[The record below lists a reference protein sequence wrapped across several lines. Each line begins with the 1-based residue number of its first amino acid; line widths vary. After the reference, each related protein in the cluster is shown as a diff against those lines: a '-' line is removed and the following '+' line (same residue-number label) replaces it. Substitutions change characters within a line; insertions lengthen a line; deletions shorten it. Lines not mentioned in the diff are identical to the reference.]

1 MAVWFRA
8 GFDLFDLC
16 RTLSCDY
23 ASRAR
28 ERLWQHV
35 QDLVG
40 LMTAEKLD
48 RGSYESQ

>member
-23 ASRAR
+23 VSRAR
-28 ERLWQHV
+28 ERLLAALSGPGGTH
-35 QDLVG
+35 DG
-40 LMTAEKLD
+40 REA
-48 RGSYESQ
+48 